1 MIVIVTAIH
10 AKWYSENKPIAWW
23 WHPVWV
29 IPFVAV
35 IAYYYLHYHNLV
47 QCLIMS
53 EERLIFYNVILNL
66 FRKEPFFYLDGESTN
81 GSWWDKEL
89 EKLNG
94 LWAYIWAFLT
104 LVFIFAQFKP

>member
-10 AKWYSENKPIAWW
+10 AKWYADNKAIAWW

-29 IPFVAV
+29 IPFIGV
-35 IAYYYLHYHNLV
+35 IVWYYLHYHNIVHTLV
-47 QCLIMS
+47 LS
-53 EERLIFYNVILNL
+53 EERLIFYNVILNA
-66 FRKEPFFYLDGESTN
+66 FRKKPFFYLDGESAN
-81 GSWWDKEL
+81 GSWWDTEL

-104 LVFIFAQFKP
+104 LVFIFAQFIK